1 MGPTRVDPV
10 QPRPASAADRRP
22 PERSPDAHRH
32 PVRPMNLPRKAATAE
47 EPLKHVIAE
56 YRVREHH
63 VTCVCGWSGSAPGK
77 VSSPDDWNAH
87 LLAVRGRRR

>member
-1 MGPTRVDPV
+1 MVAYASQQIR
-10 QPRPASAADRRP
+10 RPALSPRR
-22 PERSPDAHRH
+22 ERRSDARLEY
-32 PVRPMNLPRKAATAE
+32 VALMNLPRKVSTAD
-47 EPLKHVIAE
+47 EPFKHVIAE

>member
-1 MGPTRVDPV
+1 MVPAQAAVCERRSDARR
-10 QPRPASAADRRP
+10 RPAAR
-22 PERSPDAHRH
+22 
-32 PVRPMNLPRKAATAE
+32 MNLPRKAATAE
-47 EPLKHVIAE
+47 EPFKHVIAE

-63 VTCVCGWSGSAPGK
+63 VTCVCGWSGNAPGK